1 MNPNNNGKWGM
12 KTASTEN
19 VLEESKDKT
28 TQEVF
33 IYSLEATV
41 SRESQV

>member
-1 MNPNNNGKWGM
+1 M
-12 KTASTEN
+12 KTASIEN
-19 VLEESKDKT
+19 VLEDFKDKT

-41 SRESQV
+41 SRGSQV